1 MLRRFALAG
10 TVAALA
16 ATVLLAGGAL
26 RASTEPAAAVATSTE
41 TAERL
46 EAGFA
51 AGDTESLI
59 RSLERK
65 VRRDSRDAKS
75 HLRLGLA
82 YQQQTR
88 ETADPSYYPLSER
101 ALRRA
106 LALEPKNAST
116 VSALGSLAL
125 ARHQFAD
132 ALVFGR
138 RAQRLAPYSALHYG
152 VMGDALLE
160 LGRYEEAFRAFDRMA
175 ALRPSLSSYAR
186 ISYARELLGRPRA
199 AESAMRLALDAAGGQ
214 PEPTAWTRSHLG
226 KLVLSQGRLDAAER
240 HYRAALA
247 ASPGYGAALEGLA
260 HVEAARGRIPRAIR
274 LAKQAEA
281 AETLGDLYRL
291 TGKHRL
297 ARRAY
302 AEAFA
307 GLQAEIPYGVRM
319 SLDLASFQ
327 VDRGI
332 RLREALAL
340 ARRGY
345 RERPSIV
352 GDDALGWA
360 LVRNGRCQEGLVY
373 ARRALR
379 LGPRDANAVFHRG
392 MAERCVGNHAAAKRW
407 FRLSL
412 EINPHFSLL
421 WSGVARQHAA

>member
-1 MLRRFALAG
+1 MRTRLTIAG

-16 ATVLLAGGAL
+16 ATVLLLGGGL
-26 RASTEPAAAVATSTE
+26 SPSSGPAAAVATSTG

-59 RSLERK
+59 HSLEQEIG
-65 VRRDSRDAKS
+65 RDPKDARS
-75 HLRLGLA
+75 HLLLGLA
-82 YQQQTR
+82 YQQRTR
-88 ETADPSYYPLSER
+88 ETADASYYPLSER

-125 ARHQFAD
+125 ARHQFAE
-132 ALVFGR
+132 ALVLGR

-152 VMGDALLE
+152 VIGDALLE
-160 LGRYEEAFRAFDRMA
+160 LGRYEGAFRAFDRMA

-186 ISYARELLGRPRA
+186 VSYARELLGRPRA

-226 KLVLSQGRLDAAER
+226 KLALSQGHLGAADR

-247 ASPGYGAALEGLA
+247 ASPGYGTALEGRA

-274 LAKQAEA
+274 LAKQAGA

-291 TGKHRL
+291 TGRERL

-302 AEAFA
+302 AEAFSTLR
-307 GLQAEIPYGVRM
+307 GEIPYGVRM
-319 SLDLASFQ
+319 NLDLASFQ

-345 RERPSIV
+345 RDRPSIV

-360 LVRNGRCQEGLVY
+360 LVRNGRCHEGLTY

-379 LGPRDANAVFHRG
+379 LGTRDANAVFHRA

-407 FRLSL
+407 FRFAL